1 MFTVNFHIFGAMDV
15 FNPSPRTSNVA
26 IFTNLSGNSPNFLS
40 RGLDLIQFIPFPQR
54 HRRRFQYNVNLPTYF
69 FPHLNIRKE
78 FFCKRN
84 MTNKLLLGKVFSS
97 LSMNFLPLSGPG
109 TMTAVHCGSTS
120 LTDSG
125 TNGLEEKE
133 EKALQCA
140 QGLQH
145 PGYFPV
151 AQNFGI
157 ASYIKPCELD
167 FSST

>member
-1 MFTVNFHIFGAMDV
+1 MKILYYNVYCQFSHIWSLV
-15 FNPSPRTSNVA
+15 FNPSPQTSNVA

-84 MTNKLLLGKVFSS
+84 ITNKHLLGKVFVT
-97 LSMNFLPLSGPG
+97 LSTNFLSGNYDSSALWLNIFDWQRNKWSG
-109 TMTAVHCGSTS
+109 RKRRRSCAV
-120 LTDSG
+120 
-125 TNGLEEKE
+125 
-133 EKALQCA
+133 QCA
-140 QGLQH
+140 KGLQH

-157 ASYIKPCELD
+157 TPVSKLHKA
-167 FSST
+167 